1 MSVSPKAL
9 TVSRLA
15 VSSVEGDKF
24 VIVSSTLL
32 LSELPLGTVIVSVL
46 VLVRLRFTIYLSISD
61 KKSKL
66 AEKSSMIII
75 IS

>member
-15 VSSVEGDKF
+15 VSAVEADKF

-32 LSELPLGTVIVSVL
+32 LSELSLGTVIVSVL
-46 VLVRLRFTIYLSISD
+46 V
-61 KKSKL
+61 
-66 AEKSSMIII
+66 
-75 IS
+75 

>member
-15 VSSVEGDKF
+15 VSAVEADKF

-32 LSELPLGTVIVSVL
+32 LSELSLGMVIVSVL
-46 VLVRLRFTIYLSISD
+46 VSVRLRFTIYWSISD

-66 AEKSSMIII
+66 AEKNSMIII